1 MLKRKAA
8 ESLEPFSFNYTSYM
22 RTTSKTWR
30 NVAIASVIILI
41 LAVVIMTVVIVIL
54 IQSQSQA
61 NSSDQSP
68 TTAQPPEDDGE
79 EIPGCFPSDAL
90 VKTRSRWKTMQE
102 LHIGDEV
109 LDLDER
115 GRPVY
120 TEIFAWLRYDLLKH
134 RFVKIITANGIT
146 LTLTPN
152 HLIFKLIHHDCATP
166 DNRTVKLSDYEAVLA
181 GEIQEG
187 DVLLQVDSSL
197 NTAHHAVVTEIYS
210 VRGRGAFAPA
220 TLSGTLIVDGTLV
233 SSYTSYWFFDLIG
246 HRFIHE
252 IIFAPIRFFY
262 AFLKIVVKHQPI
274 VDAWFSPKYGGTH
287 WYVEIWKRFRSTV
300 S

>member
-1 MLKRKAA
+1 MLKRKA

-61 NSSDQSP
+61 NSSDPSP
-68 TTAQPPEDDGE
+68 TAQPPEEDGE
-79 EIPGCFPSDAL
+79 DIPGCFPSDAL
-90 VKTRSRWKTMQE
+90 VKTRSRWKTIQE

-120 TEIFAWLRYDLLKH
+120 TEIFAWLRKDMLGH
-134 RFVKIITANGIT
+134 SFVKITTADKIS

-152 HLIFKLIHHDCATP
+152 HLIFKLIPDCTTP
-166 DNRTVKLSDYEAVLA
+166 DNRTVQLSDYEAVLA
-181 GEIQEG
+181 GEIQKG
-187 DVLLQVDSSL
+187 DVLLQMDDAW
-197 NTAHHAVVTEIYS
+197 NGARHATVTEIHNIRS
-210 VRGRGAFAPA
+210 RGAFAPA
-220 TLSGTLIVDGTLV
+220 TMSGTLIVDGTLV
-233 SSYTSYWFFDLIG
+233 SSYTSYWFFDFIG
-246 HRFIHE
+246 HRFVHE
-252 IIFAPIRFFY
+252 IIFAPLRFFY
-262 AFLKIVVKHQPI
+262 AFFKLVVKHQPT
-274 VDAWFSPKYGGTH
+274 VDALFSPTYGGTH
-287 WYVEIWKRFRSTV
+287 WYVEIWKPFRSAI